1 MESEE
6 IAECHEEQAAEGDL
20 ASEDNSQASM
30 IEETPQPSAHESR
43 ESFFAPPP
51 AEPEAGAMTFEK
63 ANRKAEPFA
72 EADLA
77 NAAPSRSRPKRSGP
91 SLFARVT
98 GAAKAL
104 HAATSGSD
112 HARGASPSPEKP
124 QEPKLDRSS
133 QINQAA
139 KTQPR
144 LTGLDAAEKIR
155 TAEAEEELLDIPAFL
170 RRRAN

>member
-1 MESEE
+1 
-6 IAECHEEQAAEGDL
+6 
-20 ASEDNSQASM
+20 
-30 IEETPQPSAHESR
+30 
-43 ESFFAPPP
+43 
-51 AEPEAGAMTFEK
+51 MTFEK

-104 HAATSGSD
+104 HAVTSGSD
-112 HARGASPSPEKP
+112 HARGASPPSEKL

-170 RRRAN
+170 RRQAN